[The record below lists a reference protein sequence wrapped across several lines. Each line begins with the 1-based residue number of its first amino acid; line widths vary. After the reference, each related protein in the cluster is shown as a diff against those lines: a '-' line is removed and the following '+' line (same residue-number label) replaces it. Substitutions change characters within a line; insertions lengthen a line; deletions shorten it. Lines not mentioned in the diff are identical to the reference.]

1 MQSQKT
7 DSNLKIF
14 GRNEARKVML
24 FDLSVGGHHP
34 TYIRYLIQDW
44 HQQKR
49 SENLLIVVVPKFLT
63 AHEDV
68 VQLASC
74 YDSKKIQFVAIT
86 PEEETQLN
94 SRNSRLK
101 RAFRN
106 FREWQLLCKYA
117 TKLNVDHCLILY
129 FDTCQQPLA
138 LGLSSPC
145 PFSGIY
151 FRPTFHYGELKN
163 SQSQEKNQ
171 QSHWLEKLILS
182 RILRHPKL
190 KTLFCL
196 DPIAVEY
203 LHHQVQTST
212 KVVYL
217 PDPIEP
223 FPSSDLSSL
232 EIRER
237 LGIEPNR
244 KVFLLFGALTERKG
258 VHQLLEAI
266 SSLPSQFCEEICLL
280 FVGKLAIRI
289 ETQFKTQIQAIC
301 QAKPVQI
308 LGNYE
313 YISDSE
319 IPQYFQVADL
329 ILAPYQHHVG
339 MSGILLLAAAA
350 EKPLLSSDYGL
361 MGELVHR
368 YELGLTVDSTQPSEI
383 AQGLT
388 QFMQSSGSNFCNP
401 EKMRQFVGDNSAQKF
416 SKIIFNLI

>member
-7 DSNLKIF
+7 DSSPSQPEDIS
-14 GRNEARKVML
+14 REIML

-49 SENLLIVVVPKFLT
+49 SENLSIVVVPKFLT
-63 AHEDV
+63 EHEDV
-68 VQLASC
+68 VKLAGS
-74 YDSKKIQFVAIT
+74 YNSNKIRFVAIT
-86 PEEETQLN
+86 SEEETQLN

-117 TKLNVDHCLILY
+117 TQLNVDHCLILY

-151 FRPTFHYGELKN
+151 FRPTFHYSQFQN
-163 SQSQEKNQ
+163 SQTPGKNK
-171 QSHWLEKLILS
+171 QSNWLEKLILS

-196 DPIAVEY
+196 DPVAVSS
-203 LHHQVQTST
+203 LHHQFKTSA
-212 KVVYL
+212 KVVHL
-217 PDPIEP
+217 PDPVEP
-223 FPSSDLSSL
+223 FPPSSLSCL

-237 LGIEPNR
+237 LGIQPNR

-266 SSLPSQFCEEICLL
+266 SSLPSQLCDQICLL
-280 FVGKLAIRI
+280 FVGKLALRI
-289 ETQFKTQIQAIC
+289 ETQFKSQIKAVC

-313 YISDSE
+313 YIPDSE

-329 ILAPYQHHVG
+329 ILAPYQRHVG

-383 AQGLT
+383 AQALT
-388 QFMQSSGSNFCNP
+388 QFMLSSSPNFGNP
-401 EKMRQFVGDNSAQKF
+401 EKMKQFVRDNSAQKF
-416 SKIIFNLI
+416 AEIIFNEI